1 MNAAAPIAVVAPS
14 TEERRVDLGA
24 DLHAVLRTAGDSRE
38 LYVRN
43 DSEEIR
49 SFRPATHLGGVGALR
64 FLAGEVTTAGEPGD
78 GLVCLL
84 APRTFVR
91 LASPDT
97 DAP

>member
-1 MNAAAPIAVVAPS
+1 VNAAPTAVVSPS
-14 TEERRVDLGA
+14 TEERSVDLGA
-24 DLHAVLRTAGDSRE
+24 DLHAVLRTADGSRE

-43 DSEEIR
+43 DSDEVR
-49 SFRPATHLGGVGALR
+49 SFRPAAHLGSTSAPR

-84 APRTFVR
+84 APHAFVR

-97 DAP
+97 DAH